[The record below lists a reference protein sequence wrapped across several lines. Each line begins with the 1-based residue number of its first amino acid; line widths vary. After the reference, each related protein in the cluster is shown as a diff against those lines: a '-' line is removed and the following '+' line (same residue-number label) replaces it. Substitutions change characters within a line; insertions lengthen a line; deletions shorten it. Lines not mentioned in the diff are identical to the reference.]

1 MDGKLLKWRIA
12 MVRATNAV
20 ASHRR
25 KKRLYKLAKGFV
37 GDRKNHLRLTSGAVM
52 RAMAYNYIHRKHK
65 KRDFRRLWIMR
76 LNAAARINGISY
88 SKLIY
93 GLKKARCELDRKSL
107 ADIAIRNPEQFAAI
121 VGCAKEALV

>member
-1 MDGKLLKWRIA
+1 

-52 RAMAYNYIHRKHK
+52 RALAYNYRHRKLR
-65 KRDFRRLWIMR
+65 KREFRSLWITR
-76 LNAAARINGISY
+76 ISAAAKINGISY
-88 SKLIY
+88 SKFIF
-93 GLKKARCELDRKSL
+93 GLKQAKCELDRKVLS
-107 ADIAIRNPEQFAAI
+107 DMAIRDPNSFAAV
-121 VGCAKEALV
+121 VGCAKQAIA

>member
-1 MDGKLLKWRIA
+1 

-52 RAMAYNYIHRKHK
+52 RAMAYNYDHRKLK
-65 KRDFRRLWIMR
+65 KRDFRSLWIMR
-76 LNAAARINGISY
+76 LNAAVRINGISY
-88 SKLIY
+88 SKFIY
-93 GLKKARCELDRKSL
+93 GLKKAQCDLDRKVL
-107 ADIAIRNPEQFAAI
+107 ADIAVNDPEAFAQI
-121 VGCAKEALV
+121 VNHAKEALA